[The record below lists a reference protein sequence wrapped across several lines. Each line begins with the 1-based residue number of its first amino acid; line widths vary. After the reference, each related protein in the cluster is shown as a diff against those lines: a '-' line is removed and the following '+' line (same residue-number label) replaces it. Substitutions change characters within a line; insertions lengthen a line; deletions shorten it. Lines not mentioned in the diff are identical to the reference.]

1 MTNNAVPSTRRHRSR
16 QQLLEVIRRENG
28 ATRADLCRLTGL
40 SRSAVATAVQDL
52 LDERLVEEDVLSPGG
67 QGAGR
72 GRPSALLVPVQG
84 SGHVIGIDFGHTH
97 VSVALADLSGMVI
110 AEQRSE
116 VDVDTHARS
125 ALDVAAGVATRLLNR
140 ARVSPSDV
148 RCVAAGI
155 PAPIDAATKAIRSTT
170 IMSDWVGL
178 SPEKELAELL
188 GCRDVIANDADKGAQ
203 GELRFGA
210 ARGMRDLIYVKLSDG
225 LGASLVLNGSPYG
238 GASGLAGEI
247 GHTQVSGVAGPW
259 CRCGNRGC
267 LETLVSASFVHDLL
281 RDHPMTAADGAFPLR
296 DAADHPAIARFVTE
310 AGRTLGRALADVCN
324 WLNPSGIVLG
334 GELGT
339 AGAPLVDGVRE
350 SIQRYSQPSTAEGV
364 HVKSTALGLRSELM
378 GAVAV
383 AIHEAGYHVG
393 AVGAAGAGEHVHG
406 QSLRVVQG

>member
-1 MTNNAVPSTRRHRSR
+1 M
-16 QQLLEVIRRENG
+16 IRRENG

-52 LDERLVEEDVLSPGG
+52 LDEHLVQEDVLDPGG
-67 QGAGR
+67 PGAGR

-97 VSVALADLSGMVI
+97 VSVALADCSGVVI
-110 AEQRSE
+110 SEQRTK
-116 VDVDTHARS
+116 VDVDSQARA
-125 ALDVAAGVATRLLNR
+125 ALDVAAGVATRLIT
-140 ARVSPSDV
+140 AAHVTHSDV
-148 RCVAAGI
+148 KCVAAGI
-155 PAPIDAATKAIRSTT
+155 PAPIDANTKQIRSTT

-178 SPEKELAELL
+178 HPEKELTDLL
-188 GCRDVIANDADKGAQ
+188 GWRVVIANDADMGAQ

-210 ARGMRDLIYVKLSDG
+210 ARGMRDLIYIKLSDG
-225 LGASLVLNGSPYG
+225 LGASLVLDGSPYG
-238 GASGLAGEI
+238 GSSGLAGEI
-247 GHTQVSGVAGPW
+247 GHTQMSGIQGPW

-267 LETLVSASFVHDLL
+267 LETLVSASFVHDLMRESPL
-281 RDHPMTAADGAFPLR
+281 SGGDSVFPLR
-296 DAADHPAIARFVTE
+296 GAADHPAVARFVTE

-324 WLNPSGIVLG
+324 WLNPSGIILG

-350 SIQRYSQPSTAEGV
+350 SIVRYAQPSTAEAV
-364 HVKSTALGLRSELM
+364 HVKSASLGLRSEVL

-393 AVGAAGAGEHVHG
+393 SVSTGASEQAPGKA
-406 QSLRVVQG
+406 LRVV